1 MNNKEAGRNKK
12 GETSDAVN
20 TSERE
25 EEDKGKTG
33 GDEEVER
40 RGRDYEYRKDR

>member
-1 MNNKEAGRNKK
+1 
-12 GETSDAVN
+12 VN

-33 GDEEVER
+33 GDEEVKR
-40 RGRDYEYRKDR
+40 RGKRV